1 MAGAWADVV
10 SANFP
15 VKKPKHKED
24 GHLQGVSGP
33 LGVQLALEAG
43 RPASC
48 PRPLSK
54 GHRGSILS

>member
-1 MAGAWADVV
+1 MV

-15 VKKPKHKED
+15 VKKPKRKED